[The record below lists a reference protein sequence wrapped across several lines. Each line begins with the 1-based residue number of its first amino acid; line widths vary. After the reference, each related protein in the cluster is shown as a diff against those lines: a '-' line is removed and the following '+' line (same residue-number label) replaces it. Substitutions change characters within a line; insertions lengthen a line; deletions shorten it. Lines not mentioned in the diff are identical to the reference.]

1 MEVQELVSRVNELHS
16 AQCNMESKV
25 ESVLSMQHKILD
37 KLQSIDDKL
46 SAQTTSS
53 YPPPTSFSHYPPSTP
68 CSSKTF
74 PHHSTPCHS
83 SPIPIHSAL
92 QLPNTQCVDVYP
104 PKSAVPPV
112 QPPPISTVQDKS
124 LTNPNTSSDT
134 LPEPKPILFSGEA
147 LPSSQVPKHNLCDPE
162 EIARKYAYKANDAS
176 YTQFA
181 LKLAHHAY
189 FGPTLLKQCTVLG
202 ERGRLG
208 LPRAE
213 LSALKVRIFR
223 IFPRYWDDRDRFE
236 PLWNRCVDAING
248 ACRRLR
254 KAQE

>member
-1 MEVQELVSRVNELHS
+1 MEVQELRSKVNELHS
-16 AQCNMESKV
+16 SQCKMERKI

-46 SAQTTSS
+46 CAQA
-53 YPPPTSFSHYPPSTP
+53 TSFAQYPPSTP

-83 SPIPIHSAL
+83 SPILTHPAL
-92 QLPNTQCVDVYP
+92 QHPNTPCVDLYP
-104 PKSAVPPV
+104 PKSALPPV
-112 QPPPISTVQDKS
+112 QPPPISTAKDKS
-124 LTNPNTSSDT
+124 LTNPNTSSDS

-147 LPSSQVPKHNLCDPE
+147 LQSSQVPKHTLCDPE
-162 EIARKYAYKANDAS
+162 IAKKYANDTS

-189 FGPTLLKQCTVLG
+189 FGPTVLKQCTVLG

-208 LPRAE
+208 LPRTE
-213 LSALKVRIFR
+213 LSALKIRIFR

-236 PLWNRCVDAING
+236 PLWSRCVDAING

-254 KAQE
+254 KATE